1 MVLPGYLHLSLAQA
15 IVKEGIM
22 VGAQNCS
29 AYPEGAY
36 TGEIAADHIK
46 DYRIEHVMIGHSE
59 RRQLYNESQE
69 IIAQK
74 VLHAEDCDLGILYCI
89 GETTEDRNS
98 ERNEEVLGEQLE
110 ALRAANI
117 QNWGNI
123 VIVYEPLWALN
134 TGTIASAD

>member
-1 MVLPGYLHLSLAQA
+1 M
-15 IVKEGIM
+15 
-22 VGAQNCS
+22 
-29 AYPEGAY
+29 
-36 TGEIAADHIK
+36 
-46 DYRIEHVMIGHSE
+46 
-59 RRQLYNESQE
+59 
-69 IIAQK
+69 IAQK

-89 GETTEDRNS
+89 GETTEERNS

-134 TGTIASAD
+134 TNTIASAD